1 MESAL
6 LDTEELQNG
15 MHALSSNNNNCGKAK
30 SSRSLPLFYDDEGEL
45 STLGA
50 RVSQM
55 ECMPLRSP
63 PGHYHYHVTDQ
74 TKSLQE
80 LQNEV
85 GALLE
90 FRDLVIET
98 FPDLKHKM
106 ASSSASSTITG
117 LPSSSLASRTEWEP
131 GIRVR
136 RKLTQKENAEMSSSS
151 LIRSRSNSHSGKK
164 EPKSGEGNG
173 SVIQDSGFSTETNSS
188 KETHS
193 ASSTNGAMQGV
204 NVSNTSQRMTIDSDN
219 ELWNLLDVL
228 QKKSNRLRDE
238 VEHLQQLEKER
249 YKTTNIP
256 HSFQK
261 QLDRVGKEDVQLLRK
276 ERDRLLDKLVEMEAE
291 NVFERRRST
300 NLEDQINSLT
310 LAKQEL
316 EKQLTMA
323 LNQKIE
329 LNSRIKE
336 LHQQFESSKQSRG
349 NFIRNFTISDTGM
362 TNTMHKSSNYST
374 HHGASSSGTV
384 ALANKLVRSDGM
396 FLGRLDGLVSTPN
409 RLNKVR
415 LADSKKIEA
424 ILLENNVVELQ
435 RHLLTLTVQNQV
447 LQQKLDHATR
457 SKIQFIKRLDK
468 AKEDIDD
475 LKFQLEEKNIEF
487 EGTRAQLRVLESKTS
502 TRMDG
507 SPENGRPL
515 FRLSPT
521 RDSII
526 RQSQISTPSMKAMV
540 PLAMDEIMQ
549 HSSSTESAQD
559 QSEQNRAL
567 PETPKK
573 RPSRIPLAGA
583 KANAAPKPPTGRSNS
598 NNNGKLSPSGPPSN
612 RSLTNK
618 SISSLMGRSG
628 PSSVK
633 KEHNNSSPSLH
644 RPDSAQSW
652 RKDSSLTANNR
663 SSSIPISAKS
673 SSTPSA
679 GKPLHSPLPKA
690 KRDTVTAKTRNL
702 DSLSA
707 KASSVSPVTSSPTVT
722 TAPTIPPSTISPH
735 IYKSSSKKDLNSSY
749 VASPQSRMKPSSVP
763 VRRISSSG
771 ARNGDTQDY
780 ENGKSKLMMS
790 GGVRGV
796 EEQMAE
802 KVAGSDNGGDFR
814 GSRDLIREYLMK
826 TKVQQ
831 PPPIFQTPFETF
843 TTNPMPNLDMVY
855 RYHIVVDDD
864 SNVYKEKNRDMEVK
878 YYDDNY
884 SIDLL
889 NSQCKAEDESS
900 NRMGFERLSPHHNK
914 LCDSSEDTQDEHE
927 VVKSSRI
934 DGTCRLIGKVNPNIL
949 KTWEQ
954 LKGGGNGTT
963 DGEKS
968 QQRIFYKTQR
978 IPSAKQSSSSIFY
991 DSIETIVSDVDEST
1005 APAAGEMMAECDDS
1019 LLLDDDKK
1027 HSNCWS
1033 IGSEKNIS

>member
-117 LPSSSLASRTEWEP
+117 LPSSSLASRRTEWEP

-276 ERDRLLDKLVEMEAE
+276 ERDQLLDKLVEMEAE

-362 TNTMHKSSNYST
+362 TTMHKSSNYST

-475 LKFQLEEKNIEF
+475 LKFQLEEKILNL
-487 EGTRAQLRVLESKTS
+487 RAQERNFV
-502 TRMDG
+502 
-507 SPENGRPL
+507 
-515 FRLSPT
+515 LSPT

-780 ENGKSKLMMS
+780 ENGK
-790 GGVRGV
+790 
-796 EEQMAE
+796 
-802 KVAGSDNGGDFR
+802 
-814 GSRDLIREYLMK
+814 I
-826 TKVQQ
+826 
-831 PPPIFQTPFETF
+831 
-843 TTNPMPNLDMVY
+843 
-855 RYHIVVDDD
+855 
-864 SNVYKEKNRDMEVK
+864 
-878 YYDDNY
+878 
-884 SIDLL
+884 
-889 NSQCKAEDESS
+889 
-900 NRMGFERLSPHHNK
+900 
-914 LCDSSEDTQDEHE
+914 
-927 VVKSSRI
+927 
-934 DGTCRLIGKVNPNIL
+934 
-949 KTWEQ
+949 
-954 LKGGGNGTT
+954 
-963 DGEKS
+963 
-968 QQRIFYKTQR
+968 
-978 IPSAKQSSSSIFY
+978 
-991 DSIETIVSDVDEST
+991 
-1005 APAAGEMMAECDDS
+1005 
-1019 LLLDDDKK
+1019 
-1027 HSNCWS
+1027 
-1033 IGSEKNIS
+1033 